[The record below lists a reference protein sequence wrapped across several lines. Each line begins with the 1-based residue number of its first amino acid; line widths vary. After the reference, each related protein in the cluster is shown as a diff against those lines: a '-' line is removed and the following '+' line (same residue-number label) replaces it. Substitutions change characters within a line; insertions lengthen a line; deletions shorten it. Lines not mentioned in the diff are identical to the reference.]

1 MLTFSRDL
9 LSNASATGAGVT
21 WGGGKAQ
28 FSAAGTFG
36 GATVALEVLGPD
48 GTTWIAA
55 GTSTS
60 LTAAGLA
67 VVDLPQGQVRASVT
81 GGAPSGL
88 YARLARVP
96 Q

>member
-1 MLTFSRDL
+1 MQTLSVDL
-9 LSNASATGAGVT
+9 LYNASATGAGT
-21 WGGGKAQ
+21 LWGGGKAQ

-48 GTTWIAA
+48 NATWIAA
-55 GTSTS
+55 ATSTS

-81 GGAPSGL
+81 GGTPSGL
-88 YARLARVP
+88 YARLARIP